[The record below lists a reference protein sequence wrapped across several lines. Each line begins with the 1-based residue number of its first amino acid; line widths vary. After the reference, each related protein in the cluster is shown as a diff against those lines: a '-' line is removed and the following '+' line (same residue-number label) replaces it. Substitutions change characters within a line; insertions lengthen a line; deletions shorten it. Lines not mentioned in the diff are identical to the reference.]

1 MFLPVPAS
9 VAEAVAA
16 RAGWLDAVVAACL
29 APRCAVCRQWLAAPT
44 RGAVCDVCWR
54 AVAPF
59 TPPLCATCGA
69 PLATSTRGSVPS
81 PCALCERAPLRH
93 VDRAAALGFHDG
105 TLREVVHAL
114 KFGHRHGIAAHLARL
129 LREAHGDLIAG
140 ADALVPVPLHPRR
153 HRQRGFNQAH
163 EIARHLGPAVWP
175 LLRRTRHTAPQSALD
190 ARTRTHN
197 VAGAFAVAR
206 GVTTRRALAWRPW
219 RGHHGGRR
227 QRVEGLE
234 GRRVLLVDDVWTT
247 GATLSACARVLK
259 EAGAGE
265 VWAIVIARAVPSR
278 LR

>member
-9 VAEAVAA
+9 EADAVAA

-29 APRCAVCRQWLAAPT
+29 APRCAVCGQWLATPT
-44 RGAVCDVCWR
+44 RGAVCHACWR

-69 PLATSTRGSVPS
+69 PLAAGTRSSAPP
-81 PCALCERAPLRH
+81 PCALCRRAPLHH

-114 KFGHRHGIAAHLARL
+114 KFGRRHGIAARLARL
-129 LREAHGDLIAG
+129 LREAHGDLVAG
-140 ADALVPVPLHPRR
+140 ADGVVPVPLHPRR

-163 EIARHLGPAVWP
+163 EIARHLGPPVWP

-190 ARTRTHN
+190 ARARAGN
-197 VAGAFAVAR
+197 VEGAFAVGR
-206 GVTTRRALAWRPW
+206 GGALTWRALAWRPW
-219 RGHHGGRR
+219 GGHGAR
-227 QRVEGLE
+227 QRVQGVE

-247 GATLSACARVLK
+247 GATLSACARALK
-259 EAGAGE
+259 DAGARE
-265 VWAIVIARAVPSR
+265 VRALVIARAVPSR